1 MLLLSEPS
9 VNIVP
14 NKDRLSPVKE
24 VALPYFQD
32 PILSTFPI
40 TPELLFFLGY
50 FTVSA
55 FSTTVW
61 YGQAT
66 SSLPCALRG
75 LNI

>member
-1 MLLLSEPS
+1 MLLRSEPP

-14 NKDRLSPVKE
+14 NKDRLSPVRE

-32 PILSTFPI
+32 PILSIFPI
-40 TPELLFFLGY
+40 KHELFFYVISPFQL
-50 FTVSA
+50 FRSVC
-55 FSTTVW
+55 

-66 SSLPCALRG
+66 SSLPCTLPD